1 MDEHQHTKGERE
13 HVMNRNHPTSN
24 QPADTV
30 TPRRRVRTR
39 AFATLAV
46 LALLAAACGGDDAA
60 TPDAPAAPD
69 APAPSEDGGELT
81 VWFAREYYV
90 PPNID
95 EFEAATGI
103 SVTVDVQPDDDLFQ
117 QLIRM
122 ADAGQQMP
130 DIVHLDGFLLPV
142 VAGAGVVIPIQDVV
156 DQWAADDPDGFAEI
170 YDATWEEGTHD
181 GVLYGMANSAS
192 MEEVFFRNDWLEEA
206 GVTDAPTT
214 WDEVLD
220 AARAIK
226 QVQPGATA
234 FGWWAARGNG
244 ANHVFASMTAMGVEF
259 DGSTPN
265 LQSPAG
271 EYWISFI
278 QTLAREELL
287 SREAIAWSDDEMRGG
302 FVGSNVGMMLD
313 SAPTS
318 LDAEEAG
325 LVAGEN
331 FLLVPMPTSQS
342 GTAAEGVITAPA
354 RSFFLTSDAEARGNV
369 DAAGLFLRFIMDPS
383 TALQVMIQGG
393 DPARTD
399 AVLGDSAALAE
410 WMPVWDDDNVE
421 AFADLGVFPI
431 DVHFPASEE
440 VMERFNEFV
449 VDNPDLDPAA
459 IAAQWQAEFDAVRG

>member
-1 MDEHQHTKGERE
+1 MDMMATRSPSESHE
-13 HVMNRNHPTSN
+13 
-24 QPADTV
+24 AA
-30 TPRRRVRTR
+30 TPRRRRR
-39 AFATLAV
+39 SRLLAATAV
-46 LALLAAACGGDDAA
+46 LALLLAACGGD
-60 TPDAPAAPD
+60 TAAPD
-69 APAPSEDGGELT
+69 APDAPDAPEPSGDGGELT

-122 ADAGQQMP
+122 ADAGQPMP

-142 VAGAGVVIPIQDVV
+142 VAGAGVIVSIQDVV

-170 YDATWEEGTHD
+170 YDATWEEGMHD

-192 MEEVFFRNDWLEEA
+192 MEEVFYRSDWLEEA

-220 AARAIK
+220 AARAIQ
-226 QVQPGATA
+226 QVQPDVTA

-265 LQSPAG
+265 LQTPAG
-271 EYWISFI
+271 EYWISFV
-278 QTLAREELL
+278 QTLAREGLL
-287 SREAIAWSDDEMRGG
+287 SNEAIAWSDDEMRGG

-325 LVAGEN
+325 LVADEN
-331 FLLVPMPTSQS
+331 FRLVPMPISQS
-342 GTAAEGVITAPA
+342 GTTDEGVITAPA
-354 RSFFLTSDAEARGNV
+354 RSFFVTSDAEERGTK
-369 DAAGLFLRFIMDPS
+369 DAAGLFLRFIMDPG

-399 AVLGDSAALAE
+399 AVLGDPAALAE

-421 AFADLGVFPI
+421 AFAELGVFPI
-431 DVHFPASEE
+431 DASFPASEE

-449 VDNPDLDPAA
+449 VDNPDMDPAA
-459 IAAQWQAEFDAVRG
+459 VAEEWQAEFDAVRGG